1 MAAIWSASRGARW
14 RAPVLLAPG
23 VQRISTIGHAIL
35 QPAREVVGQ
44 SRARADGAFDHPRSA
59 VVFDRLFE
67 QHEPQ
72 IFGYLYRM
80 TGDRQLASD
89 LCQETFLRAWQHCDQ
104 LAAYRD
110 PLGWLFRVAT
120 NLALNARRDRLRLR
134 RIASPRADAGEEGSV
149 GVDPTSTVAESQLIH
164 DILQGL
170 APRAR
175 AALVLREVYGLSLD
189 EIAALLEISA
199 AATKKMLSR
208 ARAQFRQQY
217 RREEASP

>member
-1 MAAIWSASRGARW
+1 V
-14 RAPVLLAPG
+14 P
-23 VQRISTIGHAIL
+23 RIITIVWHVVL
-35 QPAREVVGQ
+35 QPARELVGQ
-44 SRARADGAFDHPRSA
+44 SRAFAGAFDHTPSA
-59 VVFDRLFE
+59 VAFDRLFE

-104 LAAYRD
+104 IAAYRD

-120 NLALNARRDRLRLR
+120 NLVLNARRDRLRLL
-134 RIASPRADAGEEGSV
+134 RISSPLGDADDEESAGP
-149 GVDPTSTVAESQLIH
+149 DPTSMVAESQLIH

-170 APRAR
+170 SPRAR

-189 EIAALLEISA
+189 EIATLLEISS

-208 ARAQFRQQY
+208 AREQFRQHY
-217 RREEASP
+217 LREEA